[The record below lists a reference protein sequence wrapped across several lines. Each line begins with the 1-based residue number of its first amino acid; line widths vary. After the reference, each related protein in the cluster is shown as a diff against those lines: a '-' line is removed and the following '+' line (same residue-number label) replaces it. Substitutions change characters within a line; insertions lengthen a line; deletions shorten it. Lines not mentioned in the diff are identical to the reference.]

1 MSDSSTDDKIARLV
15 RSVLEAVDLR
25 LVDMRHELQIS
36 SQEADRRTLEI
47 QQELRDL
54 SVRIDRLDSAQ
65 RRGAADADRTEQ
77 QVTELRTGLARLQQ
91 QTSTPPPPPI
101 TTETARIRVNDDITA
116 ELPTLGLATI
126 QLASFEPVTTQ
137 VPLVE
142 APASAALAAPLSAP
156 AATNSTDES
165 GQIDL
170 DQLAALLNERLGH
183 LDLPRS
189 D

>member
-25 LVDMRHELQIS
+25 LVDIRHELQVS

-54 SVRIDRLDSAQ
+54 SVRVDRLDSAQ
-65 RRGAADADRTEQ
+65 RRGTADADRTEQ

-91 QTSTPPPPPI
+91 QAGTPPPPI

-170 DQLAALLNERLGH
+170 DRLAALLNERLGH